1 MGKCINHSDKETS
14 YLCMKHGV
22 YMCEECVRCRDPKIY
37 CKFRPSCVVSLL
49 QKEQVSLGIEMRA
62 IVSETGLPYQKNEI

>member
-1 MGKCINHSDKETS
+1 
-14 YLCMKHGV
+14 MKHGV

-37 CKFRPSCVVSLL
+37 CKFRSSCVISFL
-49 QKEQVSLGIEMRA
+49 QKEQVPLRIEMRA